1 MTVKYDIINDEQT
14 CNDLNTMISKQ
25 RSVPLSQPV
34 IMYVCHKVYEPESKK
49 DKLENSNIFF
59 PVNNKTLLENICQS
73 EILTLEKL
81 DLIV

>member
-1 MTVKYDIINDEQT
+1 MMNRHV
-14 CNDLNTMISKQ
+14 MQ

-34 IMYVCHKVYEPESKK
+34 IMYVCHKVYKPESKK